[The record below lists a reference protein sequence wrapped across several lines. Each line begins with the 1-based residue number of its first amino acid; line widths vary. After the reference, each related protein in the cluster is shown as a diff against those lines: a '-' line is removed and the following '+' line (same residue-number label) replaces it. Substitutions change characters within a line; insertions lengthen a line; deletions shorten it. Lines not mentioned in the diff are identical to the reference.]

1 MMYVVKERVTFIVAD
16 FENATDV
23 LYFVNPF

>member
-1 MMYVVKERVTFIVAD
+1 MYVVKERVTFIVAD

-23 LYFVNPF
+23 LYFGNPF